1 MKIVIQGGRII
12 DPANG
17 VDGVYD
23 LLIED
28 GKIKGMEQSLPVID
42 GARVINAQGKLVT
55 PGLVDMHVHLREPG
69 REDKETIA
77 TGCAA
82 AVAGGVTS
90 LACMPNTVPVN
101 DNKSVTEFILNR
113 AREKNLVNVYPVG
126 AISKGLKGEE
136 LSEMAELCE
145 AGVCAYSDDGRPVM
159 NSLLMRR
166 ALEYVRLFKLPL
178 ISHCEDLNLCADGV
192 VNEGFVS
199 MITGLKGIPCAAEE
213 VMVSR
218 DILLARMTRSTVH
231 IAHVSTVGSVALIRQ
246 AKREGIP
253 VTAEA
258 TPHHFSLT
266 EELALSF
273 DTNTKVNPPLRSQSD
288 IEALIEGLSDGTI
301 DVIASDHAP
310 HTLAE
315 KEQEYDLAPFGIA
328 GLETLLSVSLTSL
341 YHTKK
346 LDLPTLVAKMTSH
359 PARILKIPGGTL
371 SLGSP
376 ADICIIDLE
385 KKFIVDA
392 GKFYSKGKNTPFHG
406 QELTGAPVMTLRA
419 GKIIFSQE
427 LLQGPQGE
435 PIAAGTGE
443 HGQLS

>member
-1 MKIVIQGGRII
+1 MKTVIQGGRII

-28 GKIKGMEQSLPVID
+28 GKITGMEQSLPVID
-42 GARVINAQGKLVT
+42 DARVIDAQGKLLT

-69 REDKETIA
+69 REDKETIE

-82 AVAGGVTS
+82 AAAGGVTS

-101 DNKSVTEFILNR
+101 DNKSVTEFILHR
-113 AREKNLVNVYPVG
+113 AREINLVNVYPIG

-166 ALEYVRLFKLPL
+166 ALEYVRLFGLPL

-192 VNEGFVS
+192 VNEGYVS
-199 MITGLKGIPCAAEE
+199 MVTGLRGIPCAAEE

-218 DILLARMTRSTVH
+218 DILLARMTRSPVH
-231 IAHVSTVGSVALIRQ
+231 IAHVSTAGSVALIRQ

-266 EELALSF
+266 EELVLSF
-273 DTNTKVNPPLRSQSD
+273 NTNTKVNPPLRSQSD
-288 IEALIEGLSDGTI
+288 KEALIEGLSDGTI

-315 KEQEYDLAPFGIA
+315 KEQEYDLAPFGMV
-328 GLETLLSVSLTSL
+328 GLETLLSVSLTNL
-341 YHTKK
+341 YHSKK
-346 LDLPTLVAKMTSH
+346 LNLPTLVAKMTSH

-371 SLGSP
+371 SLGCP

-385 KKFIVDA
+385 KNFTVDA
-392 GKFYSKGKNTPFHG
+392 SRFYSKGRNTSFHG
-406 QELTGAPVMTLRA
+406 QELTGAPIMTLRA
-419 GKIIFSQE
+419 GKIVFPQE
-427 LLQGPQGE
+427 PHKGPQGE
-435 PIAAGTGE
+435 TFATTTSE
-443 HGQLS
+443 HGQL

>member
-1 MKIVIQGGRII
+1 MIQGGRII

-28 GKIKGMEQSLPVID
+28 GKIKGMEQSIPVID
-42 GARVINAQGKLVT
+42 DARVIDGQGKLVT

-77 TGCAA
+77 TACAA
-82 AVAGGVTS
+82 AVAGGVSS
-90 LACMPNTVPVN
+90 LACMPNTTPVN

-113 AREKNLVNVYPVG
+113 AREKNLVNVYPIG

-145 AGVCAYSDDGRPVM
+145 AGVCACSDDGRPVM

-166 ALEYVRLFKLPL
+166 ALEYVRLFNLPL

-199 MITGLKGIPCAAEE
+199 MVTGLRGIPCAAEE

-218 DILLARMTRSTVH
+218 DILLARMTKSAVH
-231 IAHVSTVGSVALIRQ
+231 IAHVSTAGSVALIRQ

-288 IEALIEGLSDGTI
+288 REALIEGLSDGTI

-371 SLGSP
+371 SLGGP

-385 KKFIVDA
+385 KKFTVDA
-392 GKFYSKGKNTPFHG
+392 SHFYSKGKNTPFHG

-419 GKIIFSQE
+419 GKVVFPQE
-427 LLQGPQGE
+427 LHQGLQGE
-435 PIAAGTGE
+435 PMVAGE
-443 HGQLS
+443 HGQLR